1 MSDPGAVLRLVIAY
15 DGTDFRGFAA
25 QRGQPDIR
33 TVAGVLE
40 DVDCKMHEID
50 YVPCYRSPAGT
61 GTANG
66 FYWWEFDPTYYV
78 IRAMAA
84 VGLAWDL
91 QPVPERIYI
100 EARETRARRELR
112 EA

>member
-40 DVDCKMHEID
+40 DALAKI
-50 YVPCYRSPAGT
+50 G
-61 GTANG
+61 
-66 FYWWEFDPTYYV
+66 
-78 IRAMAA
+78 RAH
-84 VGLAWDL
+84 V
-91 QPVPERIYI
+91 
-100 EARETRARRELR
+100 
-112 EA
+112 